1 MEKIIID
8 GGYPLCGVA
17 DMQGAKNS
25 VLPIMAASLV
35 CDGECIIENCPDISD
50 TEAAIEILRELG
62 AVVTRHSDFITVNP
76 ANAIKYE
83 IPDRLMRKMRSSIIF
98 LGAILTRMGRAL
110 VSFPGGCE
118 LGQRPIDLHL
128 SALAALGVKIG
139 ESYGSLDCSVDKM
152 KGCEITLSFPS
163 VGATENIMLAAV
175 KAEGFTVINNPA
187 KEPEIEDL
195 QNFLKKMGAKIT
207 GAGTNRI
214 VIEGVKRLN
223 GVRHRVIPDR
233 IAAATYLFAVAATGG
248 NALIRNCCPEHLSTA
263 IGLLRDTGCKVDV
276 LDGAISVECDT
287 VKALR
292 VVRTMPYPGFPTDMQ
307 APLMA
312 LMCLA
317 RGNTVF
323 IETIFE
329 SRYKHVGELI
339 RMGAKI
345 TTEGRVAV
353 VEGVRHLK
361 AASVEATD
369 LRGGAALMIA
379 GLAAEGETV
388 ITNLHHI
395 RRGYEFPE
403 KVLAS
408 LGGRIRIENN

>member
-1 MEKIIID
+1 
-8 GGYPLCGVA
+8 
-17 DMQGAKNS
+17 
-25 VLPIMAASLV
+25 MAASLV
-35 CDGECIIENCPDISD
+35 CDGECVIENCPDISD

-62 AVVTRHSDFITVNP
+62 AVVTRHENFITVNP
-76 ANAIKYE
+76 VNAVKYE

-98 LGAILTRMGRAL
+98 LGAILTRSKRAL

-128 SALAALGVKIG
+128 SALSALGVQIG
-139 ESYGSLDCSVDKM
+139 ESYGSLDCSADKIR
-152 KGCEITLSFPS
+152 GCEVTLSFPS

-175 KAEGFTVINNPA
+175 KAEGITVINNPA

-195 QNFLKKMGAKIT
+195 QDFLRKMGANIS

-214 VIEGVKRLN
+214 IIEGVSRLK

-248 NALIRNCCPEHLSTA
+248 NALIRNCRPDHMSTA
-263 IGLLRDTGCKVDV
+263 VGLLRDAGCKVDI
-276 LDGAISVECDT
+276 LDTAISIECDFL
-287 VKALR
+287 KSLR

-312 LMCLA
+312 LMCMA
-317 RGNTVF
+317 KGNTVF

-353 VEGVRHLK
+353 VEGVRRLK
-361 AASVEATD
+361 SASVEATD

-379 GLAAEGETV
+379 GLAADGETV

-395 RRGYEFPE
+395 RRGYESPE
-403 KVLAS
+403 KVLSS
-408 LGGRIRIENN
+408 LGGRIRTENN